1 MRPSVRTLA
10 LTTLVSATLALGA
23 CTGGPLPLPG
33 LGGPAVVVQEG
44 AAPSV
49 TTKTQTLRADQVTRA
64 GDRVAVALTIGNAGS
79 EQSLYDHTLEV
90 STDAGVR
97 LKTSEFATR
106 KLARGSLATMTVD
119 VPLPQEGAKALDL
132 RVGDRELTV
141 RVPVPDKDGTWAW
154 LPAPLRQVAPS
165 QQVLRS
171 EDSEAIVNSVRSEG
185 LVTEVD
191 VRGSGLT
198 TGIDLCDEY
207 TGSYCVLTEPDGT
220 IHPLIGHTEDTTEG
234 MRQTAVLRFLGEL
247 KPDSTDLQLTVAR
260 HSRTKGRDTIT
271 IAFPSPGDSR
281 VRVASG
287 DLGRPAIAFTPVELT
302 YPKAGAT
309 VRVTGVDVLSDHV
322 QVKVTGTAGSK
333 RQLRFD
339 DYWSQKTAL
348 REPNGFVHPLAKAKD
363 VALRVN
369 EDQTLDAT
377 LVFRGSVPADVTEL
391 TLVLSDWWDQD
402 AVATTFPI
410 PAADAGPHTD
420 APTFAEAKEAAKPAT
435 PDVRATPAAPDPS
448 ATAEPTA
455 VALGEMEV
463 TTLPTTTSSVHG
475 AVFSTISGLQVGAKV
490 ASGSE
495 IVPQADAD
503 AQRSLQDLGAQKT
516 PDGYVLTLPETVLFD
531 YNKSDLLPASSATI
545 DKVAKLLAYYDR
557 AKIGVNGHT
566 DSTGNAS
573 DNQSL
578 SQRRAQAVADA
589 LAGSGVSSSRLT
601 VAGFA
606 ATQPVASNADDAGRA
621 KNRRVEIVLRE
632 NA

>member
-1 MRPSVRTLA
+1 MRSAVL
-10 LTTLVSATLALGA
+10 ATLAAAALSLSA
-23 CTGGPLPLPG
+23 CTGGSPLPF
-33 LGGPAVVVQEG
+33 LGPDHAAVAVQDGPA
-44 AAPSV
+44 PSI
-49 TTKTQTLRADQVTRA
+49 TTKTQTLRADQVTRR
-64 GDRVAVALTIGNAGS
+64 GDQVAVSVTLGNAGS
-79 EQSLYDHTLEV
+79 EISLHDYRVEV

-97 LKTSEFATR
+97 LKTSDFATR
-106 KLARGSLATMTVD
+106 KLASDSVAALTLD
-119 VPLPQEGAKALDL
+119 VPLPAEGAKALDV
-132 RVGDRELTV
+132 RIGDRELTV

-154 LPAPLRQVAPS
+154 SPAPLRQVALA

-171 EDSEAIVNSVRSEG
+171 EDNEAIVNSVRSEG

-198 TGIDLCDEY
+198 SRLDLCDNYSEN
-207 TGSYCVLTEPDGT
+207 YCVLTEPDGT
-220 IHPLIGHTEDTTEG
+220 IHPLIGHTDDAVEG
-234 MRQTAVLRFLGEL
+234 LRQSAVLRFLGEL
-247 KPDSTDLQLTVAR
+247 NPASTDVQLTVAR
-260 HSRTKGRDTIT
+260 GWATRNQDTIT
-271 IAFPSPGDSR
+271 VALPSPGDSR
-281 VRVASG
+281 TRVASG
-287 DLGRPAIAFTPVELT
+287 DLGRPAIEFTPVELT
-302 YPKAGAT
+302 YTKAGAT

-322 QVKVTGTAGSK
+322 QVRVSGTAGTN
-333 RQLRFD
+333 RALRFD
-339 DYWSQKTAL
+339 DYSRQKTVL
-348 REPNGFVHPLAKAKD
+348 REPNGFIHPLAKGKD

-369 EDQTLDAT
+369 EGQTLDAT

-391 TLVLSDWWDQD
+391 TLVLSDWWDQE

-410 PAADAGPHTD
+410 PAVNAEPDTS
-420 APTFAEAKEAAKPAT
+420 APTFAEANQVAT
-435 PDVRATPAAPDPS
+435 PTVPQVRATPAAPDPS
-448 ATAEPTA
+448 ATAAPTA
-455 VALGEMEV
+455 VALGQMEV
-463 TTLPTTTSSVHG
+463 SSLPSTTSSVRG
-475 AVFSTISGLQVGAKV
+475 AVFSTISGVQVGAKV

-495 IVPQADAD
+495 IAPQADAE

-531 YNKSDLLPASSATI
+531 YNKAELLPASSATI

-566 DSTGNAS
+566 DSTGNESA
-573 DNQSL
+573 NQDL

-589 LAGSGVSSSRLT
+589 LASGGVSSSRLT